1 MILKEAQVTK
11 KESKNVC
18 VRLLFFK
25 MRKLRELQNDLTE
38 FCSTTTIQ
46 GLRNVTDSKQNVV
59 SRIVWMIVVVALFLC
74 AGLSIKESI
83 DGNNLIVF

>member
-1 MILKEAQVTK
+1 
-11 KESKNVC
+11 
-18 VRLLFFK
+18 
-25 MRKLRELQNDLTE
+25 MRKLRELQNELTE

-59 SRIVWMIVVVALFLC
+59 SRIVWMIVVLALFIC

-83 DGNNLIVF
+83 DGNNFKVFYLGNGL

>member
-1 MILKEAQVTK
+1 MILKKAKVTK

-18 VRLLFFK
+18 VRLLLFK
-25 MRKLRELQNDLTE
+25 MRKLREFKNELTE

-46 GLRNVTDSKQNVV
+46 GLRNVTDSKQNVF
-59 SRIVWMIVVVALFLC
+59 SRIVWMIVVIALFIC

-83 DGNNLIVF
+83 DGTNF